1 MVCER
6 PYLLSVGFAWLG
18 PRLIARDRDASFWGW
33 GVAGASVMLATLSSS
48 TNERAHNMLFK
59 ALSAAVYGIDAHI
72 IDVEIDYSGV
82 VLEKAE
88 FSTVGLPDAAVR
100 ESRDRVRS
108 AIRNCGFDIPPT
120 RITINLAP
128 ADLKKEGSG
137 FDLPIAIGILGA
149 YGALHI
155 KDLSNFL
162 LVGEL
167 GLDGALRSVQG
178 MLPIAIAARA
188 RGIENLVIPAGNAR
202 EAAVVEGVNV
212 YPVKSLLEV
221 RDLLNSA
228 AFGAMTAIPLK
239 VETKILLEELQHFPH
254 DFKDVRGQHVAKR
267 ALEVAAAGGH
277 NILMIGPP
285 GSGKTM
291 LAKRLPSILA
301 PLRFEEALE
310 TTKIHSV
317 AGVLNADEGLVT
329 HRPFRS
335 PHHTISD
342 AGLIGGGAVPRPGEV
357 SLAHNGLLFLDEL
370 PEFPRNVLEVLRQ
383 PLEDEQ
389 VTISRAAMSLSF
401 PARFMLAAAMNPCPC
416 GYFNDK
422 SRECMCTPPMIQRY
436 VSKVSGPLLDRIDIH
451 IEVPAVQYKELRG
464 GSSAEGSAEIRGR
477 VMAARER
484 QHTRFARVD
493 AGPGA
498 GERTRPSGK
507 HASRPVYA
515 NAQMTTQQI
524 RLYCELSSDAERIL
538 ERAMQQQ
545 GLSARA
551 HDRILKVARTIAD
564 LEGAPDLAVKHI
576 AEAIQYRTLDRSY
589 WS

>member
-1 MVCER
+1 
-6 PYLLSVGFAWLG
+6 
-18 PRLIARDRDASFWGW
+18 
-33 GVAGASVMLATLSSS
+33 
-48 TNERAHNMLFK
+48 MLFK
-59 ALSAAVYGIDAHI
+59 ARSAAVYGIDAHI
-72 IDVEIDYSGV
+72 IDVEVDFSGV
-82 VLEKAE
+82 KQTEE
-88 FSTVGLPDAAVR
+88 TFNTVGLPDAAVR

-108 AIRNCGFDIPPT
+108 AIKNSGFDIPPT

-128 ADLKKEGSG
+128 ADIKKEGSG

-155 KDLSNFL
+155 KELDDFL

-167 GLDGALRSVQG
+167 GLDGTLRAVQG
-178 MLPIAIAARA
+178 MLPIAVAARA
-188 RGIENLVIPAGNAR
+188 KGITNLIIPASNAR
-202 EAAVVEGVNV
+202 EAAVVQGVKV
-212 YPVKSLLEV
+212 YPVKTLLEV
-221 RDLLNSA
+221 RELLNAA
-228 AFGAMTAIPLK
+228 AFGAITAVPLEVK
-239 VETKILLEELQHFPH
+239 ATDLLDELQHFPH

-317 AGVLNADEGLVT
+317 AGVLDTEQGLVT

-342 AGLIGGGAVPRPGEV
+342 AGLIGGGMIPRPGEV

-383 PLEDEQ
+383 PLEDGV
-389 VTISRAAMSLSF
+389 VTISRASMSLSF
-401 PARFMLAAAMNPCPC
+401 PAQFMLAAAMNPCPC

-464 GSSAEGSAEIRGR
+464 GAATEGSDQIRAR
-477 VMAARER
+477 VLAARAC
-484 QHTRFARVD
+484 QHERFA
-493 AGPGA
+493 AGA
-498 GERTRPSGK
+498 ERTKGSARA
-507 HASRPVYA
+507 ASRAVFA
-515 NAQMTTQQI
+515 NAQMSTQQI
-524 RLYCELSSDAERIL
+524 RTFCELSSDAERLL

-564 LEGAPDLAVKHI
+564 LGGEPDIAVKHI

>member
-1 MVCER
+1 M
-6 PYLLSVGFAWLG
+6 P
-18 PRLIARDRDASFWGW
+18 
-33 GVAGASVMLATLSSS
+33 
-48 TNERAHNMLFK
+48 LFK
-59 ALSAAVYGIDAHI
+59 VRSAAVYGIDAHLI
-72 IDVEIDYSGV
+72 EVEVDFATV
-82 VLEKAE
+82 KLNDDAQ
-88 FSTVGLPDAAVR
+88 FHTVGLPDAAVR

-108 AIRNCGFDIPPT
+108 AIKNSGFDLPPT

-128 ADLKKEGSG
+128 ADIKKEGSG
-137 FDLPIAIGILGA
+137 FDLPIAIAILGA
-149 YGALHI
+149 YGALHN
-155 KDLSNFL
+155 KDLSDFL

-167 GLDGALRSVQG
+167 GLDGALRAVQG
-178 MLPIAIAARA
+178 MLPIAVAVRKAGIA
-188 RGIENLVIPAGNAR
+188 NLIVPASNAR
-202 EAAVVEGVNV
+202 EAAVVQGVNV
-212 YPVKSLLEV
+212 YPVKTLIEV
-221 RDLLNSA
+221 RELLNTH
-228 AFGAMTAIPLK
+228 AFGTQTVLPLK
-239 VETKILLEELQHFPH
+239 VEPADLLNELQHFPA

-317 AGVLNADEGLVT
+317 AGILNAEEGLVA

-383 PLEDEQ
+383 PLEDGT
-389 VTISRAAMSLSF
+389 VTIARAAMSLSF

-464 GSSAEGSAEIRGR
+464 GVAAEGSAEIRDR
-477 VMAARER
+477 VLAARER
-484 QHTRFARVD
+484 QHERFA
-493 AGPGA
+493 AA
-498 GERTRPSGK
+498 AARTKGTAKAATQAVFS
-507 HASRPVYA
+507 

-524 RLYCELSSDAERIL
+524 RLFCELSTDAERLL

-551 HDRILKVARTIAD
+551 HDRILKVSRTIAD
-564 LEGAPDLAVKHI
+564 LEGAQDIAVKHI